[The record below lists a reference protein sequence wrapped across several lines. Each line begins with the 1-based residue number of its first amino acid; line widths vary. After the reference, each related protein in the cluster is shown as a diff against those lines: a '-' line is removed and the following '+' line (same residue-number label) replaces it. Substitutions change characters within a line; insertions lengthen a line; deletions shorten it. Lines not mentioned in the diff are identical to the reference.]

1 VPAPTGLAV
10 VGMSWNLRWVFA
22 GVVVLSYFGAS
33 VGDSVGR
40 IMHSLGCCC
49 PRPVLSRCRSYLLIR
64 Q

>member
-22 GVVVLSYFGAS
+22 GVVVLSYSGAS

-40 IMHSLGCCC
+40 TRYSWGCC
-49 PRPVLSRCRSYLLIR
+49 PHPELSHCQRYLWIR